1 MVLNSTLVERGMLA
15 CVDYKSIRMGERQW
29 KPASRGEP
37 CEEDAIL
44 ASFYIT
50 SKERQGQLAQS
61 ARLSTFHRRG
71 GRKDTTVDL
80 SESESED
87 ADLGKDLDQ
96 KLLTVSEL
104 ERFLVTDL
112 KYRKTREKIVWIE
125 GVEDADSQE
134 IEIRTYGGFRAAVL
148 SLRKDGNKVLRCIIV
163 KKAVEVSPCFVRRT
177 CNVTSSPS

>member
-71 GRKDTTVDL
+71 RKDTTVDL
-80 SESESED
+80 SGTESED

-96 KLLTVSEL
+96 T
-104 ERFLVTDL
+104 
-112 KYRKTREKIVWIE
+112 KIL
-125 GVEDADSQE
+125 
-134 IEIRTYGGFRAAVL
+134 IRNY
-148 SLRKDGNKVLRCIIV
+148 
-163 KKAVEVSPCFVRRT
+163 
-177 CNVTSSPS
+177 